1 MYAHITF
8 PVYSFQNFTYK
19 IPKNLIKGLSAGV
32 CVKVSFRNKTTLGYV
47 VKITKE
53 VSFKGKILPIDNI
66 YSNDY
71 NIEKELWDTLIWTQN
86 YYLAP
91 FGQIVKLSIPTN
103 FNKKFKSNI
112 EKIVSISEKGIREL
126 PKISN
131 KAPAQKKILVFL
143 QKNVEKKI
151 KFSDLSQINTNYS
164 SVCKVLIEKKLIQ
177 FSEKKKNP
185 FKSYISYSKKIIKL
199 NNEQKE
205 AYIRISDRLNEK
217 TFSPFYLKGV
227 TGSGKTEVYLKIAIQ
242 ALKKNKSV
250 IILVPEIALSPA
262 VFNKFFNVFGNKV
275 GLWHSRLTNSEKGWV
290 WQQLVQKKIKIIVGA
305 RSAIYLPMS
314 NLGLIVID
322 EEQES
327 SYKQENPSPRYN
339 ARDVALVRA
348 KLSKSTVV
356 LTSATPSLESYYN
369 YINKKFDLIQLK
381 KRFGGSVYP
390 DIKLINMKLHKK
402 DEFQFNRHISK
413 RIISDLKN
421 CIFNN
426 EQAILLHNRRGYANI
441 QMCKKCDWIYE
452 CKHCSA
458 SLKYHKVGNM
468 MLCHHCNYKT
478 MLLQKCLNCDSEE
491 LIILGYG
498 TQKIEDEITQFIPE
512 AKIIRMDIDTS
523 KYKGGHYQILNK
535 FKNQDYNI
543 LLGTQMIAK
552 GLDFENVTF
561 VGIINA
567 DVGLFLPDFRAGE
580 KIFQLIYQVAGR
592 AGRRK
597 KKGLVSIQ
605 TYNADDVFIRTAANL
620 DLDKFYKIA
629 LKQRRELFYPPF
641 SRITRILF
649 KGKNKKNVQE
659 LIKKIFNKLKL
670 HNFNI
675 IGPSIAPMEKLN
687 GLWRYHLLV
696 KIDLQKP
703 YSLQKFIVNKL
714 GFKFLEKSHKGVKIS
729 LDIDPITML

>member
-8 PVYSFQNFTYK
+8 PVYSFQSFTYK
-19 IPKNLIKGLSAGV
+19 IPKKLTNQINTGV

-47 VKITKE
+47 VQLSQE
-53 VSFKGKILPIDNI
+53 VSYKGKILPIDSI
-66 YSNDY
+66 YLDDY
-71 NIEKELWDTLIWTQN
+71 CIEKELWETLIWTKN

-91 FGQIVKLSIPTN
+91 LGQIIKLSIPTN

-112 EKIVSISEKGIREL
+112 EKSVSITKKGISEIFNL
-126 PKISN
+126 N
-131 KAPAQKKILVFL
+131 KMPAQKKILVFL
-143 QKNVEKKI
+143 RENYDKEIKI
-151 KFSDLSQINTNYS
+151 VDLSKINTNYS
-164 SVCKVLIEKKLIQ
+164 SICKILIEKKLIQ
-177 FSEKKKNP
+177 FSEKQINP
-185 FKSYISYSKKIIKL
+185 FKNYTSHSKVKIILNDEQKKAYTKIANKL
-199 NNEQKE
+199 NKK
-205 AYIRISDRLNEK
+205 A
-217 TFSPFYLKGV
+217 FSPFYLKGV
-227 TGSGKTEVYLKIAIQ
+227 TGSGKTEVYLKLAVQ

-250 IILVPEIALSPA
+250 IILVPEIALTPT

-290 WQQLVQKKIKIIVGA
+290 WQKLVKKEIKVIVGA
-305 RSAIYLPMS
+305 RSAIYLPIS

-369 YINKKFDLIQLK
+369 YINNKFDLIQLK
-381 KRFGGSVYP
+381 ERYGGSVYP

-413 RIISDLKN
+413 QIINDLKN
-421 CIFNN
+421 CISNN

-441 QMCKKCDWIYE
+441 QMCKKCDWVFE
-452 CKHCSA
+452 CKHCST

-478 MLLQKCLNCDSEE
+478 MLSQKCLDCGCEE

-498 TQKIEDEITQFIPE
+498 TQKIEDEIIQFIPE
-512 AKIIRMDIDTS
+512 AKIVRMDMDTS
-523 KYKGGHYQILNK
+523 KYKGGHFHILDK
-535 FKNQDYNI
+535 FKNQDFNI

-597 KKGLVSIQ
+597 KRGLVSIQ
-605 TYNADDVFIRTAANL
+605 TYNADDVFIRAASNL

-629 LKQRRELFYPPF
+629 LKQRKELFYPPF
-641 SRITRILF
+641 NRVTRILF
-649 KGKNKKNVQE
+649 KGKNKKNILQLVN
-659 LIKKIFNKLKL
+659 IIFNKIKL
-670 HNFNI
+670 HKFNI
-675 IGPSIAPMEKLN
+675 IGPSIAPIEKLN

-696 KIDLQKP
+696 KIDQQKP
-703 YSLQKFIVNKL
+703 YSFQNFFVNKL
-714 GFKFLEKSHKGVKIS
+714 GLKFLEKSHNGVRIS

>member
-8 PVYSFQNFTYK
+8 PVYSFQSFTYK
-19 IPKNLIKGLSAGV
+19 IPKKLTNQINTGV

-47 VKITKE
+47 VQLSQE
-53 VSFKGKILPIDNI
+53 VSYKGKILPIDSI
-66 YSNDY
+66 YLDDY
-71 NIEKELWDTLIWTQN
+71 CIEKELWETLIWTKN

-91 FGQIVKLSIPTN
+91 LGQIIKLSIPTN

-112 EKIVSISEKGIREL
+112 EKSVSITKKGISEIFNL
-126 PKISN
+126 N
-131 KAPAQKKILVFL
+131 KMPAQKKILVFL
-143 QKNVEKKI
+143 RENYDKEIKI
-151 KFSDLSQINTNYS
+151 VDLSKINSNYS
-164 SVCKVLIEKKLIQ
+164 SICKILIEKKLIQ
-177 FSEKKKNP
+177 FSEKQINP
-185 FKSYISYSKKIIKL
+185 FKNYTSHSKVKIILNDEQKKAYTKIANKL
-199 NNEQKE
+199 NKK
-205 AYIRISDRLNEK
+205 A
-217 TFSPFYLKGV
+217 FSPFYLKGV
-227 TGSGKTEVYLKIAIQ
+227 TGSGKTEVYLKLAVQ

-250 IILVPEIALSPA
+250 IILVPEIALTPA

-290 WQQLVQKKIKIIVGA
+290 WQKLVKKEIKVIVGA
-305 RSAIYLPMS
+305 RSAIYLPIS

-369 YINKKFDLIQLK
+369 YINNKFDLIQLK
-381 KRFGGSVYP
+381 ERYGGSVYP

-413 RIISDLKN
+413 QIINDLKN
-421 CIFNN
+421 CISNN

-441 QMCKKCDWIYE
+441 QMCKKCEWIFE
-452 CKHCSA
+452 CKHCST

-478 MLLQKCLNCDSEE
+478 MLSQKCLNCGCEE

-498 TQKIEDEITQFIPE
+498 TQKIEDEIIQFIPE
-512 AKIIRMDIDTS
+512 AKIVRMDMDTS
-523 KYKGGHYQILNK
+523 KYKGGHFHILDK
-535 FKNQDYNI
+535 FKNQDFNI

-597 KKGLVSIQ
+597 KRGLVSIQ
-605 TYNADDVFIRTAANL
+605 TYNADDVFIRAASNL

-629 LKQRRELFYPPF
+629 LKQRKELFYPPF
-641 SRITRILF
+641 NRVTRILF
-649 KGKNKKNVQE
+649 KGKNKKNILQLVN
-659 LIKKIFNKLKL
+659 IIFNKIKL
-670 HNFNI
+670 HKFNI
-675 IGPSIAPMEKLN
+675 IGPSIAPIEKLN

-696 KIDLQKP
+696 KIDQQKP
-703 YSLQKFIVNKL
+703 YSFQNFFVNKL
-714 GFKFLEKSHKGVKIS
+714 GLKFLEKSHNGVRIS

>member
-8 PVYSFQNFTYK
+8 PVYSFQSFTYK
-19 IPKNLIKGLSAGV
+19 IPKKLTNQINTGV

-47 VKITKE
+47 VQLSQE
-53 VSFKGKILPIDNI
+53 VSYKGKILPIDSI
-66 YSNDY
+66 YLDDY
-71 NIEKELWDTLIWTQN
+71 CIEKELWETLIWTKN

-91 FGQIVKLSIPTN
+91 LGQIIKLSIPTN

-112 EKIVSISEKGIREL
+112 EKSVSITKKGISEIFNL
-126 PKISN
+126 N
-131 KAPAQKKILVFL
+131 KMPAQKKILVFL
-143 QKNVEKKI
+143 RENYDKEIKI
-151 KFSDLSQINTNYS
+151 VDLSKINTNYS
-164 SVCKVLIEKKLIQ
+164 SICKILIEKKLIQ
-177 FSEKKKNP
+177 FSEKQINP
-185 FKSYISYSKKIIKL
+185 FKNYTSHSKVKTILNDEQKKAYTKIANKL
-199 NNEQKE
+199 NKK
-205 AYIRISDRLNEK
+205 S
-217 TFSPFYLKGV
+217 FSPFYLKGV
-227 TGSGKTEVYLKIAIQ
+227 TGSGKTEVYLKLAVQ

-250 IILVPEIALSPA
+250 IILVPEIALTPT

-290 WQQLVQKKIKIIVGA
+290 WQKLVKKEIKVIVGA
-305 RSAIYLPMS
+305 RSAIYLPIS

-369 YINKKFDLIQLK
+369 YINNKFDLIQLK
-381 KRFGGSVYP
+381 ERYGGSVYP

-413 RIISDLKN
+413 QIINDLKN
-421 CIFNN
+421 CISNN

-441 QMCKKCDWIYE
+441 QMCKKCEWIFE
-452 CKHCSA
+452 CKHCST

-478 MLLQKCLNCDSEE
+478 MLSQKCLNCGCEE

-498 TQKIEDEITQFIPE
+498 TQKIEDEIIQFIPE
-512 AKIIRMDIDTS
+512 AKIVRMDMDTS
-523 KYKGGHYQILNK
+523 KYKGGHFHILDK
-535 FKNQDYNI
+535 FKNQDFNI

-597 KKGLVSIQ
+597 KRGLVSIQ
-605 TYNADDVFIRTAANL
+605 TYNADDVFIRAASNL

-629 LKQRRELFYPPF
+629 LKQRKELFYPPF
-641 SRITRILF
+641 NRVTRILF
-649 KGKNKKNVQE
+649 KGKNKKNILQLVN
-659 LIKKIFNKLKL
+659 IIFNKIKL
-670 HNFNI
+670 HKFNI
-675 IGPSIAPMEKLN
+675 IGPSIAPIEKLN

-696 KIDLQKP
+696 KIDQQKP
-703 YSLQKFIVNKL
+703 YSFQNFFVNKL
-714 GFKFLEKSHKGVKIS
+714 GLKFLEKSHNGVRIS

>member
-8 PVYSFQNFTYK
+8 PVYSFQSFTYK
-19 IPKNLIKGLSAGV
+19 IPKKLTNQINTGV

-47 VKITKE
+47 VQLSQE
-53 VSFKGKILPIDNI
+53 VSYKGKILPIDSI
-66 YSNDY
+66 YLDDY
-71 NIEKELWDTLIWTQN
+71 CIEKELWETLIWTKN

-91 FGQIVKLSIPTN
+91 LGQIIKLSIPTN

-112 EKIVSISEKGIREL
+112 EKSVSITKKGISEIFNL
-126 PKISN
+126 N
-131 KAPAQKKILVFL
+131 KMPAQKKILVFL
-143 QKNVEKKI
+143 RENYDKEIKI
-151 KFSDLSQINTNYS
+151 VDLSKINTNYS
-164 SVCKVLIEKKLIQ
+164 SICKILIEKKLIE
-177 FSEKKKNP
+177 FSEKQINP
-185 FKSYISYSKKIIKL
+185 FKNYTSHSKVKIILNDEQKKAYTKIANKL
-199 NNEQKE
+199 NKK
-205 AYIRISDRLNEK
+205 A
-217 TFSPFYLKGV
+217 FSPFYLKGV
-227 TGSGKTEVYLKIAIQ
+227 TGSGKTEVYLKLAVQ

-250 IILVPEIALSPA
+250 IILVPEIALTPA

-290 WQQLVQKKIKIIVGA
+290 WQKLVKKEIKVIVGA
-305 RSAIYLPMS
+305 RSAIYLPIS

-369 YINKKFDLIQLK
+369 YINNKFDLVQLK
-381 KRFGGSVYP
+381 ERYGGSVYP

-413 RIISDLKN
+413 QIINDLKN
-421 CIFNN
+421 CISNN

-441 QMCKKCDWIYE
+441 QMCKKCEWIFE
-452 CKHCSA
+452 CKHCST

-478 MLLQKCLNCDSEE
+478 MLSQKCLNCGCEE

-498 TQKIEDEITQFIPE
+498 TQKIEDEIIQFIPE
-512 AKIIRMDIDTS
+512 AKIVRMDMDTS
-523 KYKGGHYQILNK
+523 KYKGGHFHILDK
-535 FKNQDYNI
+535 FKNQDFNI

-597 KKGLVSIQ
+597 KRGLVSIQ
-605 TYNADDVFIRTAANL
+605 TYNADDVFIRAASNL

-629 LKQRRELFYPPF
+629 LKQRKELFYPPF
-641 SRITRILF
+641 NRVTRILF
-649 KGKNKKNVQE
+649 KGKNKKNILQLVN
-659 LIKKIFNKLKL
+659 IIFNKIKL
-670 HNFNI
+670 HKFNI
-675 IGPSIAPMEKLN
+675 IGPSIAPIEKLN

-696 KIDLQKP
+696 KIDQQKP
-703 YSLQKFIVNKL
+703 YSFQNFFVNKL
-714 GFKFLEKSHKGVKIS
+714 GLKFLEKSHNGVRIS

>member
-8 PVYSFQNFTYK
+8 PVYSFQSFTYK
-19 IPKNLIKGLSAGV
+19 FPKKLTNQINTGV

-47 VKITKE
+47 VQLSQE
-53 VSFKGKILPIDNI
+53 VSYKGKILPIDSI
-66 YSNDY
+66 YLDDY
-71 NIEKELWDTLIWTQN
+71 CIEKELWETLIWTKN

-91 FGQIVKLSIPTN
+91 LGQIIKLSIPTN

-112 EKIVSISEKGIREL
+112 EKRVSITKKGIGEIFNL
-126 PKISN
+126 N
-131 KAPAQKKILVFL
+131 KMPAQKKILVFL
-143 QKNVEKKI
+143 RENYDKEIKI
-151 KFSDLSQINTNYS
+151 VDLSKINTNYS
-164 SVCKVLIEKKLIQ
+164 SICKILIEKKLIQ
-177 FSEKKKNP
+177 FSEKQINP
-185 FKSYISYSKKIIKL
+185 FKNYTSHSEVKIILNDEQKKAYTKIANKL
-199 NNEQKE
+199 NKK
-205 AYIRISDRLNEK
+205 A
-217 TFSPFYLKGV
+217 FSPFYLKGV
-227 TGSGKTEVYLKIAIQ
+227 TGSGKTEVYLKLAVQ

-250 IILVPEIALSPA
+250 IILVPEIALTPT

-290 WQQLVQKKIKIIVGA
+290 WQKLVKKEIKVIVGA
-305 RSAIYLPMS
+305 RSAIYLPIS

-356 LTSATPSLESYYN
+356 LTSASPSLESYYN
-369 YINKKFDLIQLK
+369 YINNKFDLVQLK
-381 KRFGGSVYP
+381 ERYGGSVYP

-413 RIISDLKN
+413 QIINDLKN
-421 CIFNN
+421 CISNN

-441 QMCKKCDWIYE
+441 QMCKKCDWIFE
-452 CKHCSA
+452 CKHCST

-478 MLLQKCLNCDSEE
+478 MLSQKCLSCGCEE

-498 TQKIEDEITQFIPE
+498 TQKIEDEIIQFIPE
-512 AKIIRMDIDTS
+512 AKIVRMDMDTS
-523 KYKGGHYQILNK
+523 KYKGGHFHILDK
-535 FKNQDYNI
+535 FKNQDFNI

-592 AGRRK
+592 AGRRRK
-597 KKGLVSIQ
+597 RGLVSIQ
-605 TYNADDVFIRTAANL
+605 TYNADDVFIRAASNL

-629 LKQRRELFYPPF
+629 LKQRKELFYPPF
-641 SRITRILF
+641 NRVTRILF
-649 KGKNKKNVQE
+649 KGKNKKNILQLVN
-659 LIKKIFNKLKL
+659 IIFNKIKL
-670 HNFNI
+670 HKFNI
-675 IGPSIAPMEKLN
+675 IGPSIAPIEKLN

-696 KIDLQKP
+696 KIDQQKP
-703 YSLQKFIVNKL
+703 YSFQNFFVNKL
-714 GFKFLEKSHKGVKIS
+714 GLKFLEKSHNGVRIS

>member
-8 PVYSFQNFTYK
+8 PVYSFQSFTYK
-19 IPKNLIKGLSAGV
+19 IPKKLTNQINTGV

-47 VKITKE
+47 VQLSQE
-53 VSFKGKILPIDNI
+53 VSYKGKILPIDSI
-66 YSNDY
+66 YLDDY
-71 NIEKELWDTLIWTQN
+71 CIEKELWETLIWTKN

-91 FGQIVKLSIPTN
+91 LGQIIKLSIPTN

-112 EKIVSISEKGIREL
+112 EKSVSITKKGISEIFNL
-126 PKISN
+126 N
-131 KAPAQKKILVFL
+131 KMPAQKKILVFL
-143 QKNVEKKI
+143 RENYDKEIKI
-151 KFSDLSQINTNYS
+151 VDLSKINTNYS
-164 SVCKVLIEKKLIQ
+164 SICKILIEKKLIQ
-177 FSEKKKNP
+177 FSEKQINP
-185 FKSYISYSKKIIKL
+185 FKNYTSHSKVKIILNDEQKKAYTKIANKL
-199 NNEQKE
+199 NKK
-205 AYIRISDRLNEK
+205 A
-217 TFSPFYLKGV
+217 FSPFYLKGV
-227 TGSGKTEVYLKIAIQ
+227 TGSGKTEVYLKLAVQ

-250 IILVPEIALSPA
+250 IILVPEIALTPA

-290 WQQLVQKKIKIIVGA
+290 WQKLVKKEIKVIVGA
-305 RSAIYLPMS
+305 RSAIYLPIS

-369 YINKKFDLIQLK
+369 YINNKFDLIQLK
-381 KRFGGSVYP
+381 ERYGGSVYP

-413 RIISDLKN
+413 QIINDLKN
-421 CIFNN
+421 CISNN

-441 QMCKKCDWIYE
+441 QMCKKCDWIFE
-452 CKHCSA
+452 CKHCST

-478 MLLQKCLNCDSEE
+478 MLSQKCLNCGCEE

-498 TQKIEDEITQFIPE
+498 TQKIEDEIIQFIPE
-512 AKIIRMDIDTS
+512 AKIVRMDMDTS
-523 KYKGGHYQILNK
+523 KYKGGHFHILDK
-535 FKNQDYNI
+535 FKNQDFNI

-597 KKGLVSIQ
+597 KRGLVSIQ
-605 TYNADDVFIRTAANL
+605 TYNADDVFIRAASNL

-629 LKQRRELFYPPF
+629 LKQRKELFYPPF
-641 SRITRILF
+641 NRVTRILF
-649 KGKNKKNVQE
+649 KGKNKKNILQLVN
-659 LIKKIFNKLKL
+659 IIFNKIKL
-670 HNFNI
+670 HKFNI
-675 IGPSIAPMEKLN
+675 IGPSIAPIEKLN

-696 KIDLQKP
+696 KIDQQKP
-703 YSLQKFIVNKL
+703 YSFQNFFVNKL
-714 GFKFLEKSHKGVKIS
+714 GLKFLEKSHNGVRIS

>member
-8 PVYSFQNFTYK
+8 PVYSFQSFTYK
-19 IPKNLIKGLSAGV
+19 IPKKLTNQINTGV

-47 VKITKE
+47 VQLSQE
-53 VSFKGKILPIDNI
+53 VSYKGKILPIDSI
-66 YSNDY
+66 YLDDY
-71 NIEKELWDTLIWTQN
+71 CIEKELWETLIWTKN

-91 FGQIVKLSIPTN
+91 LGQIIKLSIPTN

-112 EKIVSISEKGIREL
+112 EKSVSITKKGISEIFNL
-126 PKISN
+126 N
-131 KAPAQKKILVFL
+131 KMPAQKKILVFL
-143 QKNVEKKI
+143 RENYDKEIKI
-151 KFSDLSQINTNYS
+151 VDLSKINTNYS
-164 SVCKVLIEKKLIQ
+164 SICKILIEKKLIE
-177 FSEKKKNP
+177 FSEKQINP
-185 FKSYISYSKKIIKL
+185 FKNYTSHSKVKIILNDEQKKAYTKIANKL
-199 NNEQKE
+199 NKK
-205 AYIRISDRLNEK
+205 A
-217 TFSPFYLKGV
+217 FSPFYLKGV
-227 TGSGKTEVYLKIAIQ
+227 TGSGKTEVYLKLAVQ

-250 IILVPEIALSPA
+250 IILVPEIALTPA

-290 WQQLVQKKIKIIVGA
+290 WQKLVKKEIKVIVGA
-305 RSAIYLPMS
+305 RSAIYLPIS

-369 YINKKFDLIQLK
+369 YINNKFDLIQLK
-381 KRFGGSVYP
+381 ERYGGSVYP

-413 RIISDLKN
+413 QIINDLKN
-421 CIFNN
+421 CISNN

-441 QMCKKCDWIYE
+441 QMCKKCDWIFE
-452 CKHCSA
+452 CKHCST

-478 MLLQKCLNCDSEE
+478 MLSQKCLNCGCEE

-498 TQKIEDEITQFIPE
+498 TQKIEDEIIQFIPE
-512 AKIIRMDIDTS
+512 AKIVRMDMDTS
-523 KYKGGHYQILNK
+523 KYKGGHFHILDK
-535 FKNQDYNI
+535 FKNQDFNI

-597 KKGLVSIQ
+597 KRGLVSIQ
-605 TYNADDVFIRTAANL
+605 TYNADDVFIRAASNL

-629 LKQRRELFYPPF
+629 LKQRKELFYPPF
-641 SRITRILF
+641 NRVTRILF
-649 KGKNKKNVQE
+649 KGKNKKNILQLVN
-659 LIKKIFNKLKL
+659 IIFNKIKL
-670 HNFNI
+670 HKFNI
-675 IGPSIAPMEKLN
+675 IGPSIAPIEKLN

-696 KIDLQKP
+696 KIDQQKP
-703 YSLQKFIVNKL
+703 YSFQNFFVNKL
-714 GFKFLEKSHKGVKIS
+714 GLKFLEKSHNGVRIS

>member
-8 PVYSFQNFTYK
+8 PVYSFQSFTYK
-19 IPKNLIKGLSAGV
+19 IPKKLTNQINTGV

-47 VKITKE
+47 VQLSQE
-53 VSFKGKILPIDNI
+53 VSYKGKILPIDSI
-66 YSNDY
+66 YLDDY
-71 NIEKELWDTLIWTQN
+71 CIEKELWETLIWTKN

-91 FGQIVKLSIPTN
+91 LGQIIKLSIPTN

-112 EKIVSISEKGIREL
+112 EKSVSITKKGISEIFNL
-126 PKISN
+126 N
-131 KAPAQKKILVFL
+131 KMPAQKKILVFL
-143 QKNVEKKI
+143 RENYDKEIKI
-151 KFSDLSQINTNYS
+151 VDLSKINTNYS
-164 SVCKVLIEKKLIQ
+164 SICKILIEKKLIE
-177 FSEKKKNP
+177 FSEKQINP
-185 FKSYISYSKKIIKL
+185 FKNYTSHSKVKIILNDEQKKAYTKIANKL
-199 NNEQKE
+199 NKK
-205 AYIRISDRLNEK
+205 A
-217 TFSPFYLKGV
+217 FSPFYLKGV
-227 TGSGKTEVYLKIAIQ
+227 TGSGKTEVYLKLAVQ

-250 IILVPEIALSPA
+250 IILVPEIALTPA

-290 WQQLVQKKIKIIVGA
+290 WQKLVKKEIKVIVGA
-305 RSAIYLPMS
+305 RSAIYLPIS

-369 YINKKFDLIQLK
+369 YINNKFDLIQLK
-381 KRFGGSVYP
+381 ERYGGSVYP

-413 RIISDLKN
+413 QIINDLKN
-421 CIFNN
+421 CISNN

-441 QMCKKCDWIYE
+441 QMCKKCEWIFE
-452 CKHCSA
+452 CKHCST

-478 MLLQKCLNCDSEE
+478 MLSQKCLNCGCEE

-498 TQKIEDEITQFIPE
+498 TQKIEDEIIQFIPE
-512 AKIIRMDIDTS
+512 AKIVRMDMDTS
-523 KYKGGHYQILNK
+523 KYKGGHFHILDK
-535 FKNQDYNI
+535 FKNQDFNI

-597 KKGLVSIQ
+597 KRGLVSIQ
-605 TYNADDVFIRTAANL
+605 TYNADDVFIRAASNL

-629 LKQRRELFYPPF
+629 LKQRKELFYPPF
-641 SRITRILF
+641 NRVTRILF
-649 KGKNKKNVQE
+649 KGKNKKNILQLVN
-659 LIKKIFNKLKL
+659 IIFNKIKL
-670 HNFNI
+670 HKFNI
-675 IGPSIAPMEKLN
+675 IGPSIAPIEKLN

-696 KIDLQKP
+696 KIDQQKP
-703 YSLQKFIVNKL
+703 YSFQNFFVNKL
-714 GFKFLEKSHKGVKIS
+714 GLKFLEKSHNGVRIS

>member
-8 PVYSFQNFTYK
+8 PVYSFQSFTYK
-19 IPKNLIKGLSAGV
+19 IPKKLTNQINTGV

-47 VKITKE
+47 VQLSQE
-53 VSFKGKILPIDNI
+53 VSYKGKILPIDSI
-66 YSNDY
+66 YLDDY
-71 NIEKELWDTLIWTQN
+71 CIEKELWETLIWTKN

-91 FGQIVKLSIPTN
+91 LGQIIKLSIPTN

-112 EKIVSISEKGIREL
+112 EKSVSITKKGISEIFNL
-126 PKISN
+126 N
-131 KAPAQKKILVFL
+131 KMPAQKKILVFL
-143 QKNVEKKI
+143 RENYDKEIKI
-151 KFSDLSQINTNYS
+151 VDLSKINTNYS
-164 SVCKVLIEKKLIQ
+164 SICKILIEKKLIQ
-177 FSEKKKNP
+177 FSEKQINP
-185 FKSYISYSKKIIKL
+185 FKNYTSHSKVKIILNDEQKKAYTKIANKL
-199 NNEQKE
+199 NKK
-205 AYIRISDRLNEK
+205 A
-217 TFSPFYLKGV
+217 FSPFYLKGV
-227 TGSGKTEVYLKIAIQ
+227 TGSGKTEVYLKLAVQ

-250 IILVPEIALSPA
+250 IILVPEIALTPA

-290 WQQLVQKKIKIIVGA
+290 WQKLVKKEIKVIVGA
-305 RSAIYLPMS
+305 RSAIYLPIS

-369 YINKKFDLIQLK
+369 YINNKFDLIQLK
-381 KRFGGSVYP
+381 ERYGGSVYP

-413 RIISDLKN
+413 QIINDLKN
-421 CIFNN
+421 CISNN

-441 QMCKKCDWIYE
+441 QMCKKCDWIFE
-452 CKHCSA
+452 CKHCST

-478 MLLQKCLNCDSEE
+478 MLSQKCLNCGCEE

-498 TQKIEDEITQFIPE
+498 TQKIEDEIIQFIPE
-512 AKIIRMDIDTS
+512 AKIVRMDMDTS
-523 KYKGGHYQILNK
+523 KYKGGHFHILDK
-535 FKNQDYNI
+535 FKNQDFNI

-597 KKGLVSIQ
+597 KG
-605 TYNADDVFIRTAANL
+605 D
-620 DLDKFYKIA
+620 
-629 LKQRRELFYPPF
+629 
-641 SRITRILF
+641 
-649 KGKNKKNVQE
+649 
-659 LIKKIFNKLKL
+659 
-670 HNFNI
+670 
-675 IGPSIAPMEKLN
+675 
-687 GLWRYHLLV
+687 
-696 KIDLQKP
+696 
-703 YSLQKFIVNKL
+703 
-714 GFKFLEKSHKGVKIS
+714 
-729 LDIDPITML
+729 

>member
-8 PVYSFQNFTYK
+8 PVYSFQSFTYK
-19 IPKNLIKGLSAGV
+19 IPKKLTNQINTGV

-47 VKITKE
+47 VQLSQE
-53 VSFKGKILPIDNI
+53 VSYKGKILPIDSI
-66 YSNDY
+66 YLDDY
-71 NIEKELWDTLIWTQN
+71 CIEKELWETLIWTKN

-91 FGQIVKLSIPTN
+91 LGQIIKLSIPTN

-112 EKIVSISEKGIREL
+112 EKSVSITKKGISEIFNL
-126 PKISN
+126 N
-131 KAPAQKKILVFL
+131 KMPAQKKILVFL
-143 QKNVEKKI
+143 RENYDKEIKI
-151 KFSDLSQINTNYS
+151 VDLSKINTNYS
-164 SVCKVLIEKKLIQ
+164 SICKILIEKKLIQ
-177 FSEKKKNP
+177 FSEKQINP
-185 FKSYISYSKKIIKL
+185 FKNYTSHSKVKIILNDEQKKAYTKIANKL
-199 NNEQKE
+199 NKK
-205 AYIRISDRLNEK
+205 A
-217 TFSPFYLKGV
+217 FSPFYLKGV
-227 TGSGKTEVYLKIAIQ
+227 TGSGKTEVYLKLAVQ

-250 IILVPEIALSPA
+250 IILVPEIALTPA

-290 WQQLVQKKIKIIVGA
+290 WQKLVKKEIKVIVGA
-305 RSAIYLPMS
+305 RSAIYLPIS

-369 YINKKFDLIQLK
+369 YINNKFDLVQLK
-381 KRFGGSVYP
+381 ERYGGSVYP

-413 RIISDLKN
+413 QIINDLKN
-421 CIFNN
+421 CISNN

-441 QMCKKCDWIYE
+441 QMCKKCEWIFE
-452 CKHCSA
+452 CKHCST

-478 MLLQKCLNCDSEE
+478 MLSQKCLNCGCEE

-498 TQKIEDEITQFIPE
+498 TQKIEDEIIQFIPE
-512 AKIIRMDIDTS
+512 AKIVRMDMDTS
-523 KYKGGHYQILNK
+523 KYKGGHFHILDK
-535 FKNQDYNI
+535 FKNQDFNI

-597 KKGLVSIQ
+597 KRGLVSIQ
-605 TYNADDVFIRTAANL
+605 TYNADDVFIRAASNL

-629 LKQRRELFYPPF
+629 LKQRKELFYPPF
-641 SRITRILF
+641 NRVTRILF
-649 KGKNKKNVQE
+649 KGKNKKNILQLVN
-659 LIKKIFNKLKL
+659 IIFNKIKL
-670 HNFNI
+670 HKFNI
-675 IGPSIAPMEKLN
+675 IGPSIAPIEKLN

-696 KIDLQKP
+696 KIDQQKP
-703 YSLQKFIVNKL
+703 YSFQNFFVNKL
-714 GFKFLEKSHKGVKIS
+714 GLKFLEKSHNGVRIS

>member
-8 PVYSFQNFTYK
+8 PVYSFQSFTYK
-19 IPKNLIKGLSAGV
+19 IPKKLTNQINTGV

-47 VKITKE
+47 VQLSQE
-53 VSFKGKILPIDNI
+53 VSYKGKILPIDSI
-66 YSNDY
+66 YLDDY
-71 NIEKELWDTLIWTQN
+71 CIEKELWETLIWTKN

-91 FGQIVKLSIPTN
+91 LGQIIKLSIPTN

-112 EKIVSISEKGIREL
+112 EKSVSITKKGISEIFNL
-126 PKISN
+126 N
-131 KAPAQKKILVFL
+131 KMPAQKKILVFL
-143 QKNVEKKI
+143 RENYDKEIKI
-151 KFSDLSQINTNYS
+151 VDLSKINTNYS
-164 SVCKVLIEKKLIQ
+164 SICKILIEKKLIQ
-177 FSEKKKNP
+177 FSEKQINP
-185 FKSYISYSKKIIKL
+185 FKNYTSHSKVKIILNDEQKKAYTKIANKL
-199 NNEQKE
+199 NKK
-205 AYIRISDRLNEK
+205 A
-217 TFSPFYLKGV
+217 FSPFYLKGV
-227 TGSGKTEVYLKIAIQ
+227 TGSGKTEVYLKLAVQ

-250 IILVPEIALSPA
+250 IILVPEIALTPA

-290 WQQLVQKKIKIIVGA
+290 WQKLVKKEIKVIVGA
-305 RSAIYLPMS
+305 RSAIYLPIS

-369 YINKKFDLIQLK
+369 YINNKFDLIQLK
-381 KRFGGSVYP
+381 ERYGGSVYP

-413 RIISDLKN
+413 QIINDLKN
-421 CIFNN
+421 CISNN

-441 QMCKKCDWIYE
+441 QMCKKCEWIFE
-452 CKHCSA
+452 CKHCST

-478 MLLQKCLNCDSEE
+478 MLSQKCLNCGCEE

-498 TQKIEDEITQFIPE
+498 TQKIEDEIIQFIPE
-512 AKIIRMDIDTS
+512 AKIVRMDMDTS
-523 KYKGGHYQILNK
+523 KYKGGHFHILDK
-535 FKNQDYNI
+535 FKNQDFNI

-597 KKGLVSIQ
+597 KRGLVSIQ
-605 TYNADDVFIRTAANL
+605 TYNADDVFIRAASNL

-629 LKQRRELFYPPF
+629 LKQRKELFYPPF
-641 SRITRILF
+641 NRVTRILF
-649 KGKNKKNVQE
+649 KGKNKKNILQLVN
-659 LIKKIFNKLKL
+659 IIFNKIKL
-670 HNFNI
+670 HKFNI
-675 IGPSIAPMEKLN
+675 IGPSIAPIEKLN

-696 KIDLQKP
+696 KIDQQKP
-703 YSLQKFIVNKL
+703 YSFQNFFVNKL
-714 GFKFLEKSHKGVKIS
+714 GLKFLEKSHNGVRIS

>member
-8 PVYSFQNFTYK
+8 PVYSFQSFTYK
-19 IPKNLIKGLSAGV
+19 IPKKLTNQINTGV

-47 VKITKE
+47 VQLSQE
-53 VSFKGKILPIDNI
+53 VSYKGKILPIDSI
-66 YSNDY
+66 YLDDY
-71 NIEKELWDTLIWTQN
+71 CIEKELWETLIWTKN

-91 FGQIVKLSIPTN
+91 LGQIIKLSIPTN

-112 EKIVSISEKGIREL
+112 EKSVSITKKGISEIFNL
-126 PKISN
+126 N
-131 KAPAQKKILVFL
+131 KMPAQKKILVFL
-143 QKNVEKKI
+143 RENYDKEIKI
-151 KFSDLSQINTNYS
+151 VDLSKINSNYS
-164 SVCKVLIEKKLIQ
+164 SICKILIEKKLIQ
-177 FSEKKKNP
+177 FSEKQINP
-185 FKSYISYSKKIIKL
+185 FKNYTSHSKVKIILNDEQKKAYTKIANKL
-199 NNEQKE
+199 NKK
-205 AYIRISDRLNEK
+205 A
-217 TFSPFYLKGV
+217 FSPFYLKGV
-227 TGSGKTEVYLKIAIQ
+227 TGSGKTEVYLKLAVQ

-250 IILVPEIALSPA
+250 IILVPEIALTPA

-290 WQQLVQKKIKIIVGA
+290 WQKLVKKEIKVIVGA
-305 RSAIYLPMS
+305 RSAIYLPIS

-369 YINKKFDLIQLK
+369 YINNKFDLIQLK
-381 KRFGGSVYP
+381 ERYGGSVYP

-413 RIISDLKN
+413 QIINDLKN
-421 CIFNN
+421 CISNN

-441 QMCKKCDWIYE
+441 QMCKKCDWVFE
-452 CKHCSA
+452 CKHCST

-478 MLLQKCLNCDSEE
+478 MLSQKCLNCGCEE

-498 TQKIEDEITQFIPE
+498 TQKIEDEIIQFIPE
-512 AKIIRMDIDTS
+512 AKIVRMDMDTS
-523 KYKGGHYQILNK
+523 KYKGGHFHILDK
-535 FKNQDYNI
+535 FKNQDFNI

-597 KKGLVSIQ
+597 KRGLVSIQ
-605 TYNADDVFIRTAANL
+605 TYNADDVFIRAASNL

-629 LKQRRELFYPPF
+629 LKQRKELFYPPF
-641 SRITRILF
+641 NRVTRILF
-649 KGKNKKNVQE
+649 KGKNKKNILQLVN
-659 LIKKIFNKLKL
+659 IIFNKIKL
-670 HNFNI
+670 HKFNI
-675 IGPSIAPMEKLN
+675 IGPSIAPIEKLN

-696 KIDLQKP
+696 KIDQQKP
-703 YSLQKFIVNKL
+703 YSFQNFFVNKL
-714 GFKFLEKSHKGVKIS
+714 GLKFLEKSHNGVRIS

>member
-8 PVYSFQNFTYK
+8 PVYSFQSFTYK
-19 IPKNLIKGLSAGV
+19 IPKKLTNQINTGV

-47 VKITKE
+47 VQLSQE
-53 VSFKGKILPIDNI
+53 VSYKGKILPIDSI
-66 YSNDY
+66 YLDDY
-71 NIEKELWDTLIWTQN
+71 CIEKELWETLIWTKN

-91 FGQIVKLSIPTN
+91 LGQIIKLSIPTN

-112 EKIVSISEKGIREL
+112 EKRVSITKKGIGEIFNL
-126 PKISN
+126 N
-131 KAPAQKKILVFL
+131 KMPAQKKILVFL
-143 QKNVEKKI
+143 RENYDKEIKI
-151 KFSDLSQINTNYS
+151 VDLSKINTNYS
-164 SVCKVLIEKKLIQ
+164 SICKILIEKKLIQ
-177 FSEKKKNP
+177 FSEKQINP
-185 FKSYISYSKKIIKL
+185 FKNYTSHSEVKIILNDEQKKAYTKIANKL
-199 NNEQKE
+199 NKK
-205 AYIRISDRLNEK
+205 A
-217 TFSPFYLKGV
+217 FSPFYLKGV
-227 TGSGKTEVYLKIAIQ
+227 TGSGKTEVYLKLAVQ

-250 IILVPEIALSPA
+250 IILVPEIALTPT

-290 WQQLVQKKIKIIVGA
+290 WQKLVKKEIKVIVGA
-305 RSAIYLPMS
+305 RSAIYLPIS

-369 YINKKFDLIQLK
+369 YINNKFDLVQLK
-381 KRFGGSVYP
+381 ERYGGSVYP

-413 RIISDLKN
+413 QIINDLKN
-421 CIFNN
+421 CISNN

-441 QMCKKCDWIYE
+441 QMCKKCDWIFE
-452 CKHCSA
+452 CKHCST

-478 MLLQKCLNCDSEE
+478 MLSQKCLSCGCEE

-498 TQKIEDEITQFIPE
+498 TQKIEDEIIQFIPE
-512 AKIIRMDIDTS
+512 AKIVRMDMDTS
-523 KYKGGHYQILNK
+523 KYKGGHFHILDK
-535 FKNQDYNI
+535 FKNQDFNI

-592 AGRRK
+592 AGRRRK
-597 KKGLVSIQ
+597 RGLVSIQ
-605 TYNADDVFIRTAANL
+605 TYNADDVFIRAASNL

-629 LKQRRELFYPPF
+629 LKQRKELFYPPF
-641 SRITRILF
+641 NRVTRILF
-649 KGKNKKNVQE
+649 KGKNKKNILQLVN
-659 LIKKIFNKLKL
+659 IVSNKIKL
-670 HNFNI
+670 HKFNI
-675 IGPSIAPMEKLN
+675 IGPSIAPIEKLN

-696 KIDLQKP
+696 KIDQQKP
-703 YSLQKFIVNKL
+703 YSFQNFFVNKL
-714 GFKFLEKSHKGVKIS
+714 GLKFLEKSHNGVRIS

>member
-8 PVYSFQNFTYK
+8 PVYSFQSFTYK
-19 IPKNLIKGLSAGV
+19 IPKKLTNQINTGV

-47 VKITKE
+47 VQLSQE
-53 VSFKGKILPIDNI
+53 VSYKGKILPIDSI
-66 YSNDY
+66 YLDDY
-71 NIEKELWDTLIWTQN
+71 CIEKELWETLIWTKN

-91 FGQIVKLSIPTN
+91 LGQIIKLSIPTN

-112 EKIVSISEKGIREL
+112 EKSVSITKKGISEIFNL
-126 PKISN
+126 N
-131 KAPAQKKILVFL
+131 KMPAQKKILVFL
-143 QKNVEKKI
+143 RENYDKEIKI
-151 KFSDLSQINTNYS
+151 VDLSKINNNYS
-164 SVCKVLIEKKLIQ
+164 SICKILIEKKLIQ
-177 FSEKKKNP
+177 FSEKQINP
-185 FKSYISYSKKIIKL
+185 FKNYTSHSKVKTILNDEQKKAYTKIANKL
-199 NNEQKE
+199 NKK
-205 AYIRISDRLNEK
+205 S
-217 TFSPFYLKGV
+217 FSPFYLKGV
-227 TGSGKTEVYLKIAIQ
+227 TGSGKTEVYLKLAVQ

-250 IILVPEIALSPA
+250 IILVPEIALTPA

-290 WQQLVQKKIKIIVGA
+290 WQKLVKKEIKVIVGA
-305 RSAIYLPMS
+305 RSAIYLPIS

-369 YINKKFDLIQLK
+369 YINNKFDLIQLK
-381 KRFGGSVYP
+381 ERYGGSVYP

-413 RIISDLKN
+413 QIINDLKN
-421 CIFNN
+421 CISNN

-441 QMCKKCDWIYE
+441 QMCKKCDWVFE
-452 CKHCSA
+452 CKHCST

-478 MLLQKCLNCDSEE
+478 MLSQKCLNCGCEE

-498 TQKIEDEITQFIPE
+498 TQKIEDEIIQFIPE
-512 AKIIRMDIDTS
+512 AKIVRMDMDTS
-523 KYKGGHYQILNK
+523 KYKGGHFHILDK
-535 FKNQDYNI
+535 FKNQDFNI

-597 KKGLVSIQ
+597 KRGLVSIQ
-605 TYNADDVFIRTAANL
+605 TYNADDVFIRAASNL

-629 LKQRRELFYPPF
+629 LKQRKELFYPPF
-641 SRITRILF
+641 NRVTRILF
-649 KGKNKKNVQE
+649 KGKNKKNILQLVN
-659 LIKKIFNKLKL
+659 IIFNKIKL
-670 HNFNI
+670 HKFNI
-675 IGPSIAPMEKLN
+675 IGPSIAPIEKLN

-696 KIDLQKP
+696 KIDQQKP
-703 YSLQKFIVNKL
+703 YSFQNFFVNKL
-714 GFKFLEKSHKGVKIS
+714 GLKFLEKSHNGVRIS

>member
-8 PVYSFQNFTYK
+8 PVYSFQSFTYK
-19 IPKNLIKGLSAGV
+19 IPKKLTNQINTGV

-47 VKITKE
+47 VQLSQE
-53 VSFKGKILPIDNI
+53 VSYKGKILPIDSI
-66 YSNDY
+66 YLDDY
-71 NIEKELWDTLIWTQN
+71 CIEKELWETLIWTKN

-91 FGQIVKLSIPTN
+91 LGQIIKLSIPTN

-112 EKIVSISEKGIREL
+112 EKRVSITKKGIGEIFNL
-126 PKISN
+126 N
-131 KAPAQKKILVFL
+131 KMPAQKKILVFL
-143 QKNVEKKI
+143 RENYDKEIKI
-151 KFSDLSQINTNYS
+151 VDLSKINTNYS
-164 SVCKVLIEKKLIQ
+164 SICKILIEKKLIE
-177 FSEKKKNP
+177 FSEKQINP
-185 FKSYISYSKKIIKL
+185 FKNYTSHSKVKIILNDEQKKAYTKIANKL
-199 NNEQKE
+199 NKK
-205 AYIRISDRLNEK
+205 A
-217 TFSPFYLKGV
+217 FSPFYLKGV
-227 TGSGKTEVYLKIAIQ
+227 TGSGKTEVYLKLAVQ

-250 IILVPEIALSPA
+250 IILVPEIALTPA

-290 WQQLVQKKIKIIVGA
+290 WQKLVKKEIKVIVGA
-305 RSAIYLPMS
+305 RSAIYLPIS

-369 YINKKFDLIQLK
+369 YINNKFDLVQLK
-381 KRFGGSVYP
+381 ERYGGSVYP

-413 RIISDLKN
+413 QIINDLKN
-421 CIFNN
+421 CISNN

-441 QMCKKCDWIYE
+441 QMCKKCEWIFE
-452 CKHCSA
+452 CKHCST

-478 MLLQKCLNCDSEE
+478 MLSQKCLNCGCEE

-498 TQKIEDEITQFIPE
+498 TQKIEDEIIQFIPE
-512 AKIIRMDIDTS
+512 AKIVRMDMDTS
-523 KYKGGHYQILNK
+523 KYKGGHFHILDK
-535 FKNQDYNI
+535 FKNQDFNI

-605 TYNADDVFIRTAANL
+605 TYNADDVFIRAASNL

-629 LKQRRELFYPPF
+629 LKQRKELFYPPF
-641 SRITRILF
+641 NRVTRILF
-649 KGKNKKNVQE
+649 KGKNKKNILQLVN
-659 LIKKIFNKLKL
+659 IIFNKIKL
-670 HNFNI
+670 HKFNI
-675 IGPSIAPMEKLN
+675 IGPSIAPIEKLN

-696 KIDLQKP
+696 KIDQQKP
-703 YSLQKFIVNKL
+703 YSFQNFFVNKL
-714 GFKFLEKSHKGVKIS
+714 GLKFLEKSHNGVRIS

>member
-8 PVYSFQNFTYK
+8 PVYSFQSFTYK
-19 IPKNLIKGLSAGV
+19 IPKKLTNQINTGV

-47 VKITKE
+47 VQLSQE
-53 VSFKGKILPIDNI
+53 VSYKGKILPIDSI
-66 YSNDY
+66 YLDDY
-71 NIEKELWDTLIWTQN
+71 CIEKELWETLIWTKN

-91 FGQIVKLSIPTN
+91 LGQIIKLSIPTN

-112 EKIVSISEKGIREL
+112 EKSVSITKKGISEIFNL
-126 PKISN
+126 N
-131 KAPAQKKILVFL
+131 KMPAQKKILVFL
-143 QKNVEKKI
+143 RENYDKEIKI
-151 KFSDLSQINTNYS
+151 VDLSKINTNYS
-164 SVCKVLIEKKLIQ
+164 SICKILIEKKLIE
-177 FSEKKKNP
+177 FSEKQINP
-185 FKSYISYSKKIIKL
+185 FKNYTSHSKVKIILNDEQKKAYTKIANKL
-199 NNEQKE
+199 NKK
-205 AYIRISDRLNEK
+205 A
-217 TFSPFYLKGV
+217 FSPFYLKGV
-227 TGSGKTEVYLKIAIQ
+227 TGSGKTEVYLKLAVQ

-250 IILVPEIALSPA
+250 IILVPEIALTPT

-290 WQQLVQKKIKIIVGA
+290 WQKLVKKEIKVIVGA
-305 RSAIYLPMS
+305 RSAIYLPIS

-369 YINKKFDLIQLK
+369 YINNKFDLIQLK
-381 KRFGGSVYP
+381 ERYGGSVYP

-413 RIISDLKN
+413 QIINDLKN
-421 CIFNN
+421 CISNN

-441 QMCKKCDWIYE
+441 QMCKKCEWIFE
-452 CKHCSA
+452 CKHCST

-478 MLLQKCLNCDSEE
+478 MLSQKCLNCGCEE

-498 TQKIEDEITQFIPE
+498 TQKIEDEIIQFIPE
-512 AKIIRMDIDTS
+512 AKIVRMDMDTS
-523 KYKGGHYQILNK
+523 KYKGGHFHILDK
-535 FKNQDYNI
+535 FKNQDFNI

-597 KKGLVSIQ
+597 KRGLVSIQ
-605 TYNADDVFIRTAANL
+605 TYNADDVFIRAASNL

-629 LKQRRELFYPPF
+629 LKQRKELFYPPF
-641 SRITRILF
+641 NRVTRILF
-649 KGKNKKNVQE
+649 KGKNKKNILQLVN
-659 LIKKIFNKLKL
+659 IIFNKIKL
-670 HNFNI
+670 HKFNI
-675 IGPSIAPMEKLN
+675 IGPSIAPIEKLN

-696 KIDLQKP
+696 KIDQQKP
-703 YSLQKFIVNKL
+703 YSFQNFFVNKL
-714 GFKFLEKSHKGVKIS
+714 GLKFLEKSHNGVRIS

>member
-8 PVYSFQNFTYK
+8 PVYSFQSFTYK
-19 IPKNLIKGLSAGV
+19 IPKKLTNQINTGV

-47 VKITKE
+47 VQLSQE
-53 VSFKGKILPIDNI
+53 VSYKGKILPIDSI
-66 YSNDY
+66 YLDDY
-71 NIEKELWDTLIWTQN
+71 CIEKELWETLIWTKN

-91 FGQIVKLSIPTN
+91 LGQIIKLSIPTN

-112 EKIVSISEKGIREL
+112 EKSVSITKKGISEIFNL
-126 PKISN
+126 N
-131 KAPAQKKILVFL
+131 KMPAQKKILVFL
-143 QKNVEKKI
+143 RENYDKEIKI
-151 KFSDLSQINTNYS
+151 VDLSKINTNYS
-164 SVCKVLIEKKLIQ
+164 SICKILIEKKLIE
-177 FSEKKKNP
+177 FSEKQINP
-185 FKSYISYSKKIIKL
+185 FKNYTSHSKVKIILNDEQKKAYTKIANKL
-199 NNEQKE
+199 NKK
-205 AYIRISDRLNEK
+205 A
-217 TFSPFYLKGV
+217 FSPFYLKGV
-227 TGSGKTEVYLKIAIQ
+227 TGSGKTEVYLKLAVQ

-250 IILVPEIALSPA
+250 IILVPEIALTPA

-290 WQQLVQKKIKIIVGA
+290 WQKLVKKEIKVIVGA
-305 RSAIYLPMS
+305 RSAIYLPIS

-369 YINKKFDLIQLK
+369 YINNKFDLIQLK
-381 KRFGGSVYP
+381 ERYGGSVYP

-413 RIISDLKN
+413 QIINDLKN
-421 CIFNN
+421 CISNN

-441 QMCKKCDWIYE
+441 QMCKKCDWVFE
-452 CKHCSA
+452 CKHCST

-478 MLLQKCLNCDSEE
+478 MLSQKCLNCGCEE

-498 TQKIEDEITQFIPE
+498 TQKIEDEIIQFIPE
-512 AKIIRMDIDTS
+512 AKIVRMDMDTS
-523 KYKGGHYQILNK
+523 KYKGGHFHILDK
-535 FKNQDYNI
+535 FKNQDFNI

-597 KKGLVSIQ
+597 KRGLVSIQ
-605 TYNADDVFIRTAANL
+605 TYNADDVFIRAASNL

-629 LKQRRELFYPPF
+629 LKQRKELFYPPF
-641 SRITRILF
+641 NRVTRILF
-649 KGKNKKNVQE
+649 KGKNKKNILQLVN
-659 LIKKIFNKLKL
+659 IIFNKIKL
-670 HNFNI
+670 HKFNI
-675 IGPSIAPMEKLN
+675 IGPSIAPIEKLN

-696 KIDLQKP
+696 KIDQQKP
-703 YSLQKFIVNKL
+703 YSFQNFFVNKL
-714 GFKFLEKSHKGVKIS
+714 GLKFLEKSHNGVRIS

>member
-8 PVYSFQNFTYK
+8 PVYSFQSFTYK
-19 IPKNLIKGLSAGV
+19 IPKKLTNQINTGV

-47 VKITKE
+47 VQLSQE
-53 VSFKGKILPIDNI
+53 VSYKGKILPIDSI
-66 YSNDY
+66 YLDDY
-71 NIEKELWDTLIWTQN
+71 CIEKELWETLIWTKN

-91 FGQIVKLSIPTN
+91 LGQIIKLSIPTN

-112 EKIVSISEKGIREL
+112 EKSVSITKKGISEIFNL
-126 PKISN
+126 N
-131 KAPAQKKILVFL
+131 KMPAQKKILVFL
-143 QKNVEKKI
+143 RENYDKEIKI
-151 KFSDLSQINTNYS
+151 VDLSKINTNYS
-164 SVCKVLIEKKLIQ
+164 SICKILIEKKLIE
-177 FSEKKKNP
+177 FSEKQINP
-185 FKSYISYSKKIIKL
+185 FKNYTSHSKVKIILNDEQKKAYTKIANKL
-199 NNEQKE
+199 NKK
-205 AYIRISDRLNEK
+205 A
-217 TFSPFYLKGV
+217 FSPFYLKGV
-227 TGSGKTEVYLKIAIQ
+227 TGSGKTEVYLRLAVQ

-250 IILVPEIALSPA
+250 IILVPEIALTPT

-290 WQQLVQKKIKIIVGA
+290 WQKLVKKEIKVIVGA
-305 RSAIYLPMS
+305 RSAIYLPIS

-369 YINKKFDLIQLK
+369 YINNKFDLVQLK
-381 KRFGGSVYP
+381 ERYGGSVYP

-413 RIISDLKN
+413 QIINDLKN
-421 CIFNN
+421 CISNN

-441 QMCKKCDWIYE
+441 QMCKKCDWVFE
-452 CKHCSA
+452 CKHCST

-478 MLLQKCLNCDSEE
+478 MLSQKCLNCGCEE

-498 TQKIEDEITQFIPE
+498 TQKIEDEIIQFIPE
-512 AKIIRMDIDTS
+512 AKIVRMDMDTS
-523 KYKGGHYQILNK
+523 KYKGGHFHILDK
-535 FKNQDYNI
+535 FKNQDFNI

-597 KKGLVSIQ
+597 KRGLVSIQ
-605 TYNADDVFIRTAANL
+605 TYNADDVFIRAASNL

-629 LKQRRELFYPPF
+629 LKQRKELFYPPF
-641 SRITRILF
+641 NRVTRILF
-649 KGKNKKNVQE
+649 KGKNKKNILQLVN
-659 LIKKIFNKLKL
+659 IIFNKIKL
-670 HNFNI
+670 HKFNI
-675 IGPSIAPMEKLN
+675 IGPSIAPIEKLN

-696 KIDLQKP
+696 KIDQQKP
-703 YSLQKFIVNKL
+703 YSFQNFFVNKL
-714 GFKFLEKSHKGVKIS
+714 GLKFLEKSHNGVRIS

>member
-8 PVYSFQNFTYK
+8 PVYSFQSFTYK
-19 IPKNLIKGLSAGV
+19 IPKKLTNQINTGV
-32 CVKVSFRNKTTLGYV
+32 CVKVSFRNKITLGYV
-47 VKITKE
+47 VQLSQE
-53 VSFKGKILPIDNI
+53 VSYKGKILPIDSI
-66 YSNDY
+66 YLDDY
-71 NIEKELWDTLIWTQN
+71 CIEKELWETLIWTKN

-91 FGQIVKLSIPTN
+91 LGQIIKLSIPTN

-112 EKIVSISEKGIREL
+112 EKSVSITKKGISEIFNL
-126 PKISN
+126 N
-131 KAPAQKKILVFL
+131 KMPAQKKILVFL
-143 QKNVEKKI
+143 RENYDKEIKI
-151 KFSDLSQINTNYS
+151 VDLSKINTNYS
-164 SVCKVLIEKKLIQ
+164 SICKILIEKKLIE
-177 FSEKKKNP
+177 FSEKQINP
-185 FKSYISYSKKIIKL
+185 FKNYTSHSKVKIILNDEQKKAYTKIANKL
-199 NNEQKE
+199 NKK
-205 AYIRISDRLNEK
+205 A
-217 TFSPFYLKGV
+217 FSPFYLKGV
-227 TGSGKTEVYLKIAIQ
+227 TGSGKTEVYLKLAVQ

-250 IILVPEIALSPA
+250 IILVPEIALTPT

-290 WQQLVQKKIKIIVGA
+290 WQKLVKKEIKVIVGA
-305 RSAIYLPMS
+305 RSAIYLPIS

-369 YINKKFDLIQLK
+369 YINNKFDLVQLK
-381 KRFGGSVYP
+381 ERYGGSVYP

-413 RIISDLKN
+413 QIINDLKN
-421 CIFNN
+421 CISNN

-441 QMCKKCDWIYE
+441 QMCKKCDWVFE
-452 CKHCSA
+452 CKHCST

-478 MLLQKCLNCDSEE
+478 MLSQKCLNCGCEE

-498 TQKIEDEITQFIPE
+498 TQKIEDEIIQFIPE
-512 AKIIRMDIDTS
+512 AKIIRMDMDTS
-523 KYKGGHYQILNK
+523 KYKGGHFHILDK
-535 FKNQDYNI
+535 FKNQDFNI

-597 KKGLVSIQ
+597 KRGLVSIQ
-605 TYNADDVFIRTAANL
+605 TYNADDVFIRAASNL

-629 LKQRRELFYPPF
+629 LKQRKELFYPPF
-641 SRITRILF
+641 NRVTRILF
-649 KGKNKKNVQE
+649 KGKNKKNILQLVN
-659 LIKKIFNKLKL
+659 IIFNKIKL
-670 HNFNI
+670 HKFNI
-675 IGPSIAPMEKLN
+675 IGPSIAPIEKLN

-696 KIDLQKP
+696 KIDQQKP
-703 YSLQKFIVNKL
+703 YSFQNFFVNKL
-714 GFKFLEKSHKGVKIS
+714 GLKFLEKSHNGVRIS

>member
-8 PVYSFQNFTYK
+8 PVYSFQSFTYK
-19 IPKNLIKGLSAGV
+19 IPKKLTNQINTGV

-47 VKITKE
+47 VQLSQE
-53 VSFKGKILPIDNI
+53 VSYKGKILPIDSI
-66 YSNDY
+66 YLDDY
-71 NIEKELWDTLIWTQN
+71 CIEKELWETLIWTKN

-91 FGQIVKLSIPTN
+91 LGQIIKLSIPTN

-112 EKIVSISEKGIREL
+112 EKSVSITKKGISEIFNL
-126 PKISN
+126 N
-131 KAPAQKKILVFL
+131 KMPAQKKILVFL
-143 QKNVEKKI
+143 RENYDKEIKI
-151 KFSDLSQINTNYS
+151 VDLSKINTNYS
-164 SVCKVLIEKKLIQ
+164 SICKILIEKKLIE
-177 FSEKKKNP
+177 FSEKQINP
-185 FKSYISYSKKIIKL
+185 FKNYTSHSKVKIILNDEQKKAYTKIANKL
-199 NNEQKE
+199 NK
-205 AYIRISDRLNEK
+205 K
-217 TFSPFYLKGV
+217 VFSPFYLKGV
-227 TGSGKTEVYLKIAIQ
+227 TGSGKTEVYLKLAVQ

-250 IILVPEIALSPA
+250 IILVPEIALTPA

-290 WQQLVQKKIKIIVGA
+290 WQKLVKKEIKVIVGA
-305 RSAIYLPMS
+305 RSAIYLPIS

-369 YINKKFDLIQLK
+369 YINNKFDLIQLK
-381 KRFGGSVYP
+381 ERYGGSVYP

-413 RIISDLKN
+413 QIINDLKN
-421 CIFNN
+421 CISNN

-441 QMCKKCDWIYE
+441 QMCKKCEWIFE
-452 CKHCSA
+452 CKHCST

-478 MLLQKCLNCDSEE
+478 MLSQKCLNCGCEE

-498 TQKIEDEITQFIPE
+498 TQKIEDEIIQFIPE
-512 AKIIRMDIDTS
+512 AKIVRMDMDTS
-523 KYKGGHYQILNK
+523 KYKGGHFHILDK
-535 FKNQDYNI
+535 FKNQDFNI

-597 KKGLVSIQ
+597 KRGLVSIQ
-605 TYNADDVFIRTAANL
+605 TYNADDVFIRAASNL

-629 LKQRRELFYPPF
+629 LKQRKELFYPPF
-641 SRITRILF
+641 NRVTRILF
-649 KGKNKKNVQE
+649 KGKNKKNILQLVN
-659 LIKKIFNKLKL
+659 IIFNKIKL
-670 HNFNI
+670 HKFNI
-675 IGPSIAPMEKLN
+675 IGPSIAPIEKLN

-696 KIDLQKP
+696 KIDQQKP
-703 YSLQKFIVNKL
+703 YSFQNFFINKL
-714 GFKFLEKSHKGVKIS
+714 GLKFLEKSHNGVRIS